1 VLTSRFSAEAVFGL
15 DSAGESLAGRTQ
27 QLISQIQ
34 TRGLP

>member
-1 VLTSRFSAEAVFGL
+1 VFGL
-15 DSAGESLAGRTQ
+15 DGTGESLAGRTQ